1 MVQFVHPATKDITLA
16 GVLSALADPIRLQIV
31 RGLLQESGCLSCT
44 AASPCPTIAKST
56 LSNHF
61 RVLREAGLI
70 QTSKKGVEH
79 QNAVRAADIVST
91 GTLSREPLVRGA
103 WLKPGT
109 HLDLVGAFLPDMR
122 ESDDEAVRKATVFV
136 DTREGALK
144 EAGDIVQAIKSGALT
159 ESRIAADLFDLA
171 RGKHKGRKSDDE
183 ITLFKSVGTAIEDLA
198 AARLL
203 MERVD

>member
-79 QNAVRAADIVST
+79 QNTVRAADIEA
-91 GTLSREPLVRGA
+91 RF
-103 WLKPGT
+103 PG
-109 HLDLVGAFLPDMR
+109 LLMAILACSL
-122 ESDDEAVRKATVFV
+122 SDDASPVAP
-136 DTREGALK
+136 A
-144 EAGDIVQAIKSGALT
+144 
-159 ESRIAADLFDLA
+159 
-171 RGKHKGRKSDDE
+171 
-183 ITLFKSVGTAIEDLA
+183 
-198 AARLL
+198 
-203 MERVD
+203 